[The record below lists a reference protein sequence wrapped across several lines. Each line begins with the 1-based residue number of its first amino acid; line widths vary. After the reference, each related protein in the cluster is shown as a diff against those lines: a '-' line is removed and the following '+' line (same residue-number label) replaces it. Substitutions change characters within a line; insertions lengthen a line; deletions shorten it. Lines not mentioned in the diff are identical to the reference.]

1 MGARGNPHRTRPI
14 APASSKLCKFVVHP
28 VQSVI
33 ESLYAAGRCPRLHVN
48 ALFEDVSCPD
58 FIREQWRE
66 RLIIDL
72 DPSYPLDLT
81 FEKDGLGADLS
92 FGGYV
97 TRCSFPYGAVYV
109 VADRS
114 TGRGIVL
121 DQNMPDS
128 VKRTRYG
135 RAGGDT
141 SSPEPAKP
149 ALRPVAAAEPEP
161 EAEPSVAAAG
171 DEQTPSASPL
181 AGLTEDADGRA
192 EAAAASDD
200 GRTGN
205 PDDSGAPAGSDE
217 PDGSVSTD
225 GEAAAA
231 AKDSGNPDEPKA
243 DTEQVQKRRAAFR
256 VIDGG
261 S

>member
-1 MGARGNPHRTRPI
+1 MRGRPALRF
-14 APASSKLCKFVVHP
+14 APGVVHP
-28 VQSVI
+28 VQTVI

-48 ALFEDVSCPD
+48 AAADGVVCPD

-72 DPSYPLDLT
+72 DPSYPLDLDFT
-81 FEKDGLGADLS
+81 EATLSADLS

-97 TRCSFPYGAVYV
+97 TRCTFPYGAVYV

-128 VKRTRYG
+128 VKRSRYG
-135 RAGGDT
+135 RPPTAAQAG
-141 SSPEPAKP
+141 KP
-149 ALRPVAAAEPEP
+149 ALR
-161 EAEPSVAAAG
+161 SVA
-171 DEQTPSASPL
+171 
-181 AGLTEDADGRA
+181 DADGDTSPDIVPPA
-192 EAAAASDD
+192 EAAVEGAA
-200 GRTGN
+200 
-205 PDDSGAPAGSDE
+205 
-217 PDGSVSTD
+217 D
-225 GEAAAA
+225 GEPARPTNDDA
-231 AKDSGNPDEPKA
+231 
-243 DTEQVQKRRAAFR
+243 VQKRRAAFK

>member
-1 MGARGNPHRTRPI
+1 M
-14 APASSKLCKFVVHP
+14 
-28 VQSVI
+28 QSVI

-48 ALFEDVSCPD
+48 AMFEGVICPD

-81 FEKDGLGADLS
+81 FEDEWLAADLS

-97 TRCSFPYGAVYV
+97 TRCTFPYGAVYV

-128 VKRTRYG
+128 VKRSRYG
-135 RAGGDT
+135 KSVTGAVKPTLRSVGQ
-141 SSPEPAKP
+141 EPP
-149 ALRPVAAAEPEP
+149 ASDGEET
-161 EAEPSVAAAG
+161 EAN
-171 DEQTPSASPL
+171 Q
-181 AGLTEDADGRA
+181 
-192 EAAAASDD
+192 EAAS
-200 GRTGN
+200 
-205 PDDSGAPAGSDE
+205 S
-217 PDGSVSTD
+217 
-225 GEAAAA
+225 GEAAGT
-231 AKDSGNPDEPKA
+231 DPPPVPKA
-243 DTEQVQKRRAAFR
+243 DEDQVQKRRAAFK

-261 S
+261 G

>member
-1 MGARGNPHRTRPI
+1 
-14 APASSKLCKFVVHP
+14 VVHP

-48 ALFEDVSCPD
+48 ATFEGVVCPD
-58 FIREQWRE
+58 FIREQWKE

-81 FEKDGLGADLS
+81 FEEDCLSADLS

-97 TRCSFPYGAVYV
+97 TRCTFPYGAVYV

-121 DQNMPDS
+121 DQNMPES
-128 VKRTRYG
+128 VKRSRYG
-135 RAGGDT
+135 KSAGGLQP
-141 SSPEPAKP
+141 SKP
-149 ALRPVAAAEPEP
+149 SLR
-161 EAEPSVAAAG
+161 SVGEKDDA
-171 DEQTPSASPL
+171 PL
-181 AGLTEDADGRA
+181 E
-192 EAAAASDD
+192 S
-200 GRTGN
+200 
-205 PDDSGAPAGSDE
+205 PAGSESADASDE
-217 PDGSVSTD
+217 
-225 GEAAAA
+225 
-231 AKDSGNPDEPKA
+231 
-243 DTEQVQKRRAAFR
+243 EQVQKRRAAFK

>member
-1 MGARGNPHRTRPI
+1 MPG
-14 APASSKLCKFVVHP
+14 VVHP

-48 ALFEDVSCPD
+48 AVADGVVCPD

-72 DPSYPLDLT
+72 DPSYPLDLNFT
-81 FEKDGLGADLS
+81 EATLSADLS

-97 TRCSFPYGAVYV
+97 TRCTFPYGAVYV

-121 DQNMPDS
+121 DQNMPES
-128 VKRTRYG
+128 VKRSRYG
-135 RAGGDT
+135 RPPAGT
-141 SSPEPAKP
+141 TASKP
-149 ALRPVAAAEPEP
+149 ALRSVADGDASPAEAAL
-161 EAEPSVAAAG
+161 EAEPAG
-171 DEQTPSASPL
+171 QTND
-181 AGLTEDADGRA
+181 DA
-192 EAAAASDD
+192 
-200 GRTGN
+200 
-205 PDDSGAPAGSDE
+205 
-217 PDGSVSTD
+217 
-225 GEAAAA
+225 
-231 AKDSGNPDEPKA
+231 
-243 DTEQVQKRRAAFR
+243 VQKRRAAFK

>member
-1 MGARGNPHRTRPI
+1 MRRIGVYSPDHGTSAKV
-14 APASSKLCKFVVHP
+14 AEAVVHP

-48 ALFEDVSCPD
+48 ASYEGVVCPD

-81 FEKDGLGADLS
+81 FETDALAADLS

-97 TRCSFPYGAVYV
+97 TRCTFPYEAVYV

-121 DQNMPDS
+121 DQNMPES

-135 RAGGDT
+135 RGSLPA
-141 SSPEPAKP
+141 AKP
-149 ALRPVAAAEPEP
+149 SLHSVAGA
-161 EAEPSVAAAG
+161 EAEDG
-171 DEQTPSASPL
+171 ASD
-181 AGLTEDADGRA
+181 TT
-192 EAAAASDD
+192 EAAA
-200 GRTGN
+200 T
-205 PDDSGAPAGSDE
+205 DE
-217 PDGSVSTD
+217 
-225 GEAAAA
+225 
-231 AKDSGNPDEPKA
+231 
-243 DTEQVQKRRAAFR
+243 EQVAKRRAAFK

-261 S
+261 